1 MDSISLAIR
10 LKGLRQKHH
19 LTQQTLGNYLNIS
32 KQGYCH
38 YEKGTRTPDFYILE
52 KLASLYNMSLS
63 ELLSPCTAENIP
75 SNEVAETLPSP
86 DNLKLLS
93 PQEQKLLNLFSQ
105 LSNEEKEDFVDL
117 ISIKIFRKRKNG
129 G

>member
-38 YEKGTRTPDFYILE
+38 YENGTRIPDFYILE

-86 DNLKLLS
+86 DILELLS

-105 LSNEEKEDFVDL
+105 LSNEEKEDFMDL